1 MFSNEF
7 IQEVKDKND
16 ITDVISGYVS
26 LKRSGRISKGLCPF
40 HSEKTP
46 SFTVYSDTA
55 SFYCFGCQAGGDV
68 IGFIRKIE
76 NLDYAEAIK
85 FLANRAGIPVVEDRR
100 NDGLSQM
107 RLRIREQNREAGR
120 FFHRALYSSQGRQAL
135 DYFHSRG
142 LTDETIRHFGLG
154 WSPDS
159 WSGLSQ
165 HLGGLGYRKEEILA
179 ADLGYTSRNGGVIDR
194 FRNRVMFPIIDLQGN
209 VIAFGGRRFTEDIK
223 GGKYVNTGDTLIY
236 KKTNHL
242 FAMNFAKNE
251 KSDELILCEGYMDVI
266 ALHQAGFRNAV
277 AALGTAVTQQ
287 QARLMAKYVKRV
299 VLSQDGD
306 EAGQRSIAR
315 SIPIMKEA
323 GLDVRVL
330 EITGAKDPDEFI
342 KKYGPERFKRLLE
355 GCANDIEYSIMRI
368 EQQYDIASDDG
379 RLHYLQ
385 EVCDFLSGLG
395 TLEQEVYS
403 ARIADKLKIE
413 KSAVLSQ
420 AQAAARRKR
429 FQEQRQQFREM
440 AQSTAGVGNRVNP
453 ERSTHLKGAIA
464 EEAFLRLLLTHS
476 ELVPKAAEKIKPEE
490 FVTEFDRRVY
500 EQMLAIA
507 DEGQEV
513 SVTLLAQQFSEGETA
528 EIVRIVNS
536 GEGRGTADFDRL
548 IEVIREESTRPTP
561 RDAAH
566 LSADELLK
574 QMKRLKQRKS

>member
-1 MFSNEF
+1 
-7 IQEVKDKND
+7 
-16 ITDVISGYVS
+16 
-26 LKRSGRISKGLCPF
+26 
-40 HSEKTP
+40 
-46 SFTVYSDTA
+46 
-55 SFYCFGCQAGGDV
+55 
-68 IGFIRKIE
+68 
-76 NLDYAEAIK
+76 
-85 FLANRAGIPVVEDRR
+85 
-100 NDGLSQM
+100 
-107 RLRIREQNREAGR
+107 
-120 FFHRALYSSQGRQAL
+120 
-135 DYFHSRG
+135 
-142 LTDETIRHFGLG
+142 
-154 WSPDS
+154 
-159 WSGLSQ
+159 
-165 HLGGLGYRKEEILA
+165 
-179 ADLGYTSRNGGVIDR
+179 
-194 FRNRVMFPIIDLQGN
+194 
-209 VIAFGGRRFTEDIK
+209 
-223 GGKYVNTGDTLIY
+223 
-236 KKTNHL
+236 
-242 FAMNFAKNE
+242 
-251 KSDELILCEGYMDVI
+251 
-266 ALHQAGFRNAV
+266 
-277 AALGTAVTQQ
+277 
-287 QARLMAKYVKRV
+287 
-299 VLSQDGD
+299 
-306 EAGQRSIAR
+306 
-315 SIPIMKEA
+315 
-323 GLDVRVL
+323 
-330 EITGAKDPDEFI
+330 
-342 KKYGPERFKRLLE
+342 
-355 GCANDIEYSIMRI
+355 MRI